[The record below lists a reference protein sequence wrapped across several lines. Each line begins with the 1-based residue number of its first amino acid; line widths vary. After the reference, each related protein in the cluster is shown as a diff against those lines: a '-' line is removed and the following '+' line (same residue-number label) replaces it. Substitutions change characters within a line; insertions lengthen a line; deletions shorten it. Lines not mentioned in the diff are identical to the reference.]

1 MPPAS
6 RPQLFGG
13 NLAFIA
19 GFIDTVGFIALFG
32 LFTAHVTGN
41 FVLIGA
47 TLSDFSRAPILL
59 KFLAFPAFITGIVLL
74 RVAIL
79 KARLPDGGALRL
91 ALALE
96 ALLMAGF
103 MVCGVLAAPI
113 GDQVGAMA
121 MAAGL
126 FGTAAMGA
134 HSAAS
139 KLLLPQLAPTSMMT
153 GNVTQFALDST
164 DILLGHADAETRTR
178 CVKFLWP
185 LAAFAIGCTAGA
197 FGYMWFGFW
206 CILLP
211 LAQLAALWIASGSK

>member
-1 MPPAS
+1 MQPAS

-59 KFLAFPAFITGIVLL
+59 KFLAFPAFIAGIVLL

-79 KARLPDGGALRL
+79 KTRLPDGGALRL

-96 ALLMAGF
+96 ALLMAAF

-113 GDQVGAMA
+113 GNEVGAMA

-164 DILLGHADAETRTR
+164 DILLGHADAEIRTR

-185 LAAFAIGCTAGA
+185 LAAFAIGCAAGA

-211 LAQLAALWIASGSK
+211 LAQLAALWIASGTK